1 MIEGEGQVYGEVY
14 QVESDGLSMIDL
26 LEGFDPEN
34 LSESHYLRQKV
45 ELMVNG
51 NEKLNG
57 EAYYYNLEID
67 HLPLIPSGDYCQ
79 YLEAQRSLEIP

>member
-1 MIEGEGQVYGEVY
+1 
-14 QVESDGLSMIDL
+14 
-26 LEGFDPEN
+26 
-34 LSESHYLRQKV
+34 
-45 ELMVNG
+45 MVNG

-79 YLEAQRSLEIP
+79 YLETQRSIEKP

>member
-1 MIEGEGQVYGEVY
+1 MFIRY
-14 QVESDGLSMIDL
+14 SSMIDM

-34 LSESHYLRQKV
+34 LSESHYLRQNV

-57 EAYYYNLEID
+57 EAYY
-67 HLPLIPSGDYCQ
+67 
-79 YLEAQRSLEIP
+79 